1 MSDENKMK
9 AASKNIQGKAQE
21 AVGDL
26 TGDPEQEAKGQGKQ
40 TEAKVRNASE
50 DIKDKAKQIME

>member
-21 AVGDL
+21 AMGDL
-26 TGDPEQEAKGQGKQ
+26 TGDPEQEAKGKGKQ
-40 TEAKVRNASE
+40 TEAKVRNAGE
-50 DIKDKAKQIME
+50 DIKDKAKQMME